1 MAKKTGFTLV
11 TILIAIILPL
21 IGNLERLLD
30 YRIGIIVIAIFLLN
44 LTQPAFSIKEQREH
58 QQSDR
63 SSILLILVMSISSVM
78 LLMLQWGYW
87 ATSLPVQTWP
97 VWAGLIMII
106 TGLYIRINAI
116 RYLGRYFTANVQS
129 VDAHRLITDGPYSRV
144 RHPSYLGA
152 LLIIAGFPV
161 LLGSL
166 PCFLLAFILM
176 MIAYYKRIKVEEAL
190 LVQLFPEDYKRYQQN
205 TYRIIPFVW

>member
-21 IGNLERLLD
+21 IGNPERLLD

-63 SSILLILVMSISSVM
+63 SSILLILVMSVSSVV

-87 ATSLPVQTWP
+87 ASSLPAQTWP
-97 VWAGLIMII
+97 VWLGLIMII

-176 MIAYYKRIKVEEAL
+176 MIAYYKRIKVEETL
-190 LVQLFPEDYKRYQQN
+190 LLQLFPEDYKRYQQN
-205 TYRIIPFVW
+205 TYRIIPYVW

>member
-1 MAKKTGFTLV
+1 MAKKAGFTLV
-11 TILIAIILPL
+11 TIVIAMILPL
-21 IGNLERLLD
+21 MGNLERLLD

-44 LTQPAFSIKEQREH
+44 LTQPAFSMKEQREH

-63 SSILLILVMSISSVM
+63 SSILLILVMSICSVV

-87 ATSLPVQTWP
+87 ASSLPEQTWP
-97 VWAGLIMII
+97 VWLGLIMII
-106 TGLYIRINAI
+106 TGLYIRIYAI

-129 VDAHRLITDGPYSRV
+129 VDAHRLITDGPYGLV

-152 LLIIAGFPV
+152 LLILTGFPV

-166 PCFLLAFILM
+166 PCFLLALLLM
-176 MIAYYKRIKVEEAL
+176 MIAYYKRITVEEAL
-190 LVQLFPEDYKRYQQN
+190 LLRLFPEDYQQYQQH
-205 TYRIIPFVW
+205 TYRIIPYVW

>member
-1 MAKKTGFTLV
+1 MAKKIGFTLV
-11 TILIAIILPL
+11 TIFIAMILPL

-63 SSILLILVMSISSVM
+63 SSILLILVMSVCGLV

-87 ATSLPVQTWP
+87 PSSLPDHSWP
-97 VWAGLIMII
+97 VWLGLLMII
-106 TGLYIRINAI
+106 TGLYIRISAI

-129 VDAHRLITDGPYSRV
+129 VEAHRLITDGPYSTV

-152 LLIIAGFPV
+152 LLILTGFPV

-166 PCFLLAFILM
+166 PCFLLSCILM
-176 MIAYYKRIKVEEAL
+176 LIAYHKRIKVEETL
-190 LVQLFPEDYKRYQQN
+190 LMELFREDYKQYQQN
-205 TYRIIPFVW
+205 TYRIIPYVW

>member
-1 MAKKTGFTLV
+1 MVKKTGFTLV
-11 TILIAIILPL
+11 TIVISMILPL

-63 SSILLILVMSISSVM
+63 LSILLILAMSICSVV

-87 ATSLPVQTWP
+87 ASSLPSQLWP
-97 VWAGLIMII
+97 VWLGLMMIVA
-106 TGLYIRINAI
+106 GLYIRINAI

-129 VDAHRLITDGPYSRV
+129 VDSHRLITDGPYGMV

-152 LLIIAGFPV
+152 LLIITGFPV

-166 PCFLLAFILM
+166 PCFLLAFVLM
-176 MIAYYKRIKVEEAL
+176 MIAYRKRIKVEETL
-190 LVQLFPEDYKRYQQN
+190 LLQLFPEHYKQYQQK
-205 TYRIIPFVW
+205 TYRIIPYVW